1 MAATHSPRR
10 RMSAAQRRA
19 ALLDAAL
26 EVFAQRGFT
35 EASLDDVAARGGVS
49 KALIYEH
56 FATKRDL
63 QRALLEGFMREA
75 LGAVATAFS
84 AAQGTEARLRAS
96 VDAFLG
102 FVEARPAAWR
112 MVGRNVGDP
121 DAAEVV
127 ARLQDEVTAA
137 VAALLEQ
144 EAPALDA
151 TPEGH
156 RRAVEVIARLI
167 SGGLQSLA
175 TWWVDHPDVPRAE
188 LVDRVLQVAWLGLER
203 LSRGAG

>member
-1 MAATHSPRR
+1 MATTSPPRR
-10 RMSAAQRRA
+10 RMPAAQRRA

-26 EVFAQRGFT
+26 EVFAQHGFT
-35 EASLDDVAARGGVS
+35 EASLDDVAAAGGVS

-63 QRALLEGFMREA
+63 QRALLEGFMHDA
-75 LGAVATAFS
+75 LHDVASAFS
-84 AAQGTEARLRAS
+84 AARGTEARLRAG
-96 VDAFLG
+96 VDAFLA

-112 MVGRNVGDP
+112 MVGRNLGDP

-151 TPEGH
+151 SPDGH
-156 RRAVEVIARLI
+156 RRTVEIIARLL

-175 TWWVDHPDVPRAE
+175 TWWVDHPAVPRAE
-188 LVDRVLQVAWLGLER
+188 LVDRVAQVGWLGLER
-203 LSRGAG
+203 LSRGDG

>member
-1 MAATHSPRR
+1 MAVAHAPRR
-10 RMSAAQRRA
+10 RMPAAQRRA

-63 QRALLEGFMREA
+63 QRALLESFMHEA
-75 LGAVATAFS
+75 LSAVASAFS

-112 MVGRNVGDP
+112 MVGRNLGDP

-151 TPEGH
+151 SLEGH
-156 RRAVEVIARLI
+156 RRAVEIIARLL

-175 TWWVDHPDVPRAE
+175 TWWVDHPEVPRGE

>member
-1 MAATHSPRR
+1 
-10 RMSAAQRRA
+10 MSAAQRRA

-63 QRALLEGFMREA
+63 QRALLEGFMHEA
-75 LGAVATAFS
+75 LDAVATAFS
-84 AAQGTEARLRAS
+84 AAQGTEARLRDS
-96 VDAFLG
+96 VGAFLG
-102 FVEARPAAWR
+102 FVEARPEAWR
-112 MVGRNVGDP
+112 MVGRNIGDP

-144 EAPALDA
+144 EAPALDP

-156 RRAVEVIARLI
+156 RSAVEIIARLI

-175 TWWVDHPDVPRAE
+175 TWWVDHPDVARAE
-188 LVDRVLQVAWLGLER
+188 LVDRVLQVWWPGLER
-203 LSRGAG
+203 VSRRAG